1 MNYHSINDLVELCH
15 KNNAQIWQVIMMD
28 NAHERMVSEDKI
40 FENMRLMYKAMKTA
54 DNNYDKSLKSPS
66 RMAGGDG
73 ELMYQYNKSGRNIC
87 GDFVGMVMEK
97 ALKMGESNACMRRIV
112 AAPTA
117 GSCGVIPAVFIS
129 YETYFKALED
139 DMVKALLIA
148 SGIGAVI
155 AENASIA
162 GASGGCQAEIGSAS
176 AMAAAGLTFL
186 QGGDSMQIVNSSAL
200 ALKSMLGL
208 ACDPVCGLV
217 EVPCIKR
224 NVAGAMNA
232 ITAAQMSMAGIKSVI
247 SPDEVIDFFDFQ
259 LNTLALNLTH
269 DKQLQSL
276 NMTDKDIEFKK
287 TGQGI
292 GLQFGKYSPLL
303 NYSSNGIPR
312 KGLTMFASY
321 TNGGKTSFVFENIV
335 IPLAEQG
342 TKICII
348 SNEQDAIIFKDLLYI
363 HVLTSR
369 LDYWNID
376 RRKLKNLNFTKQDEE
391 AFKKA
396 DKIVKEDYLENILFQ
411 RVYDY
416 GMKNI
421 KRTIKKLAKQDFD
434 LFVYDTFKVDATTD
448 TVWQSF
454 LNDSKE
460 LFQIASKENVAV
472 ITPVQLSLSTK
483 GKVRWL
489 NESVLSNSKQ
499 ISEIYEEIFMF
510 RDIWSDEYTSCEKD
524 LEATSNTVD
533 GQGRSSEK
541 VPFPIVW
548 QEGKFYKIF
557 FHVKSRNG
565 ENGQTI
571 LYEFIP
577 NVNKWKEI
585 GNCKVGEENKI

>member
-1 MNYHSINDLVELCH
+1 MNYHFINDLVELCH

-148 SGIGAVI
+148 SGIGAVV

-186 QGGDSMQIVNSSAL
+186 QGGDSLQIVNSSAL

-247 SPDEVIDFFDFQ
+247 SPDEVIDSMQ
-259 LNTLALNLTH
+259 RIGAAMPSSLKETAREGLAITP
-269 DKQLQSL
+269 
-276 NMTDKDIEFKK
+276 T
-287 TGQGI
+287 
-292 GLQFGKYSPLL
+292 
-303 NYSSNGIPR
+303 
-312 KGLTMFASY
+312 
-321 TNGGKTSFVFENIV
+321 
-335 IPLAEQG
+335 AE
-342 TKICII
+342 
-348 SNEQDAIIFKDLLYI
+348 L
-363 HVLTSR
+363 
-369 LDYWNID
+369 
-376 RRKLKNLNFTKQDEE
+376 
-391 AFKKA
+391 
-396 DKIVKEDYLENILFQ
+396 
-411 RVYDY
+411 
-416 GMKNI
+416 I
-421 KRTIKKLAKQDFD
+421 KRELD
-434 LFVYDTFKVDATTD
+434 KVTD
-448 TVWQSF
+448 
-454 LNDSKE
+454 
-460 LFQIASKENVAV
+460 
-472 ITPVQLSLSTK
+472 
-483 GKVRWL
+483 
-489 NESVLSNSKQ
+489 
-499 ISEIYEEIFMF
+499 
-510 RDIWSDEYTSCEKD
+510 
-524 LEATSNTVD
+524 
-533 GQGRSSEK
+533 
-541 VPFPIVW
+541 
-548 QEGKFYKIF
+548 
-557 FHVKSRNG
+557 
-565 ENGQTI
+565 
-571 LYEFIP
+571 
-577 NVNKWKEI
+577 
-585 GNCKVGEENKI
+585 

>member
-87 GDFVGMVMEK
+87 GDFVGMVIEK

-186 QGGDSMQIVNSSAL
+186 QGGDSLQIVNSSAL

-247 SPDEVIDFFDFQ
+247 SPDEVIDSMQ
-259 LNTLALNLTH
+259 RIGAAMPSSLKETAREGLAITP
-269 DKQLQSL
+269 
-276 NMTDKDIEFKK
+276 T
-287 TGQGI
+287 
-292 GLQFGKYSPLL
+292 
-303 NYSSNGIPR
+303 
-312 KGLTMFASY
+312 
-321 TNGGKTSFVFENIV
+321 
-335 IPLAEQG
+335 AE
-342 TKICII
+342 
-348 SNEQDAIIFKDLLYI
+348 L
-363 HVLTSR
+363 
-369 LDYWNID
+369 
-376 RRKLKNLNFTKQDEE
+376 
-391 AFKKA
+391 
-396 DKIVKEDYLENILFQ
+396 
-411 RVYDY
+411 
-416 GMKNI
+416 I
-421 KRTIKKLAKQDFD
+421 KRELD
-434 LFVYDTFKVDATTD
+434 KVTD
-448 TVWQSF
+448 
-454 LNDSKE
+454 
-460 LFQIASKENVAV
+460 
-472 ITPVQLSLSTK
+472 
-483 GKVRWL
+483 
-489 NESVLSNSKQ
+489 
-499 ISEIYEEIFMF
+499 
-510 RDIWSDEYTSCEKD
+510 
-524 LEATSNTVD
+524 
-533 GQGRSSEK
+533 
-541 VPFPIVW
+541 
-548 QEGKFYKIF
+548 
-557 FHVKSRNG
+557 
-565 ENGQTI
+565 
-571 LYEFIP
+571 
-577 NVNKWKEI
+577 
-585 GNCKVGEENKI
+585 

>member
-15 KNNAQIWQVIMMD
+15 KNNAQLWQVIMMD

-97 ALKMGESNACMRRIV
+97 ALKMGESNACMCRIV

-186 QGGDSMQIVNSSAL
+186 QGGDSLQIVNSSAL

-247 SPDEVIDFFDFQ
+247 SPDEVIDSMQ
-259 LNTLALNLTH
+259 RIGAAMPSSLKETAREGLAITP
-269 DKQLQSL
+269 
-276 NMTDKDIEFKK
+276 T
-287 TGQGI
+287 
-292 GLQFGKYSPLL
+292 
-303 NYSSNGIPR
+303 
-312 KGLTMFASY
+312 
-321 TNGGKTSFVFENIV
+321 
-335 IPLAEQG
+335 AE
-342 TKICII
+342 
-348 SNEQDAIIFKDLLYI
+348 L
-363 HVLTSR
+363 
-369 LDYWNID
+369 
-376 RRKLKNLNFTKQDEE
+376 
-391 AFKKA
+391 
-396 DKIVKEDYLENILFQ
+396 
-411 RVYDY
+411 
-416 GMKNI
+416 I
-421 KRTIKKLAKQDFD
+421 KRELD
-434 LFVYDTFKVDATTD
+434 KVTD
-448 TVWQSF
+448 
-454 LNDSKE
+454 
-460 LFQIASKENVAV
+460 
-472 ITPVQLSLSTK
+472 
-483 GKVRWL
+483 
-489 NESVLSNSKQ
+489 
-499 ISEIYEEIFMF
+499 
-510 RDIWSDEYTSCEKD
+510 
-524 LEATSNTVD
+524 
-533 GQGRSSEK
+533 
-541 VPFPIVW
+541 
-548 QEGKFYKIF
+548 
-557 FHVKSRNG
+557 
-565 ENGQTI
+565 
-571 LYEFIP
+571 
-577 NVNKWKEI
+577 
-585 GNCKVGEENKI
+585 

>member
-186 QGGDSMQIVNSSAL
+186 QGGDSLQIVNSSAL

-247 SPDEVIDFFDFQ
+247 SPDEVIDSMQ
-259 LNTLALNLTH
+259 RIGAAMPSSLKETLRF
-269 DKQLQSL
+269 
-276 NMTDKDIEFKK
+276 EF
-287 TGQGI
+287 
-292 GLQFGKYSPLL
+292 
-303 NYSSNGIPR
+303 
-312 KGLTMFASY
+312 
-321 TNGGKTSFVFENIV
+321 
-335 IPLAEQG
+335 
-342 TKICII
+342 
-348 SNEQDAIIFKDLLYI
+348 
-363 HVLTSR
+363 
-369 LDYWNID
+369 
-376 RRKLKNLNFTKQDEE
+376 
-391 AFKKA
+391 
-396 DKIVKEDYLENILFQ
+396 
-411 RVYDY
+411 
-416 GMKNI
+416 
-421 KRTIKKLAKQDFD
+421 
-434 LFVYDTFKVDATTD
+434 
-448 TVWQSF
+448 
-454 LNDSKE
+454 
-460 LFQIASKENVAV
+460 
-472 ITPVQLSLSTK
+472 
-483 GKVRWL
+483 
-489 NESVLSNSKQ
+489 SV
-499 ISEIYEEIFMF
+499 
-510 RDIWSDEYTSCEKD
+510 
-524 LEATSNTVD
+524 
-533 GQGRSSEK
+533 
-541 VPFPIVW
+541 
-548 QEGKFYKIF
+548 
-557 FHVKSRNG
+557 
-565 ENGQTI
+565 
-571 LYEFIP
+571 
-577 NVNKWKEI
+577 
-585 GNCKVGEENKI
+585 

>member
-40 FENMRLMYKAMKTA
+40 FENMRVMYKAMKTA

-247 SPDEVIDFFDFQ
+247 SPDEVIDSMQ
-259 LNTLALNLTH
+259 RIGAAMPS
-269 DKQLQSL
+269 SL
-276 NMTDKDIEFKK
+276 KETASEGLDI
-287 TGQGI
+287 T
-292 GLQFGKYSPLL
+292 P
-303 NYSSNGIPR
+303 
-312 KGLTMFASY
+312 T
-321 TNGGKTSFVFENIV
+321 
-335 IPLAEQG
+335 AE
-342 TKICII
+342 
-348 SNEQDAIIFKDLLYI
+348 L
-363 HVLTSR
+363 
-369 LDYWNID
+369 
-376 RRKLKNLNFTKQDEE
+376 
-391 AFKKA
+391 
-396 DKIVKEDYLENILFQ
+396 
-411 RVYDY
+411 
-416 GMKNI
+416 I
-421 KRTIKKLAKQDFD
+421 KRELD
-434 LFVYDTFKVDATTD
+434 KVTD
-448 TVWQSF
+448 
-454 LNDSKE
+454 
-460 LFQIASKENVAV
+460 
-472 ITPVQLSLSTK
+472 
-483 GKVRWL
+483 
-489 NESVLSNSKQ
+489 
-499 ISEIYEEIFMF
+499 
-510 RDIWSDEYTSCEKD
+510 
-524 LEATSNTVD
+524 
-533 GQGRSSEK
+533 
-541 VPFPIVW
+541 
-548 QEGKFYKIF
+548 
-557 FHVKSRNG
+557 
-565 ENGQTI
+565 
-571 LYEFIP
+571 
-577 NVNKWKEI
+577 
-585 GNCKVGEENKI
+585 

>member
-112 AAPTA
+112 ATPTA

-247 SPDEVIDFFDFQ
+247 SPDEVIDSMQ
-259 LNTLALNLTH
+259 RIGAAMPSSLKETAREGLAITP
-269 DKQLQSL
+269 
-276 NMTDKDIEFKK
+276 T
-287 TGQGI
+287 
-292 GLQFGKYSPLL
+292 
-303 NYSSNGIPR
+303 
-312 KGLTMFASY
+312 
-321 TNGGKTSFVFENIV
+321 
-335 IPLAEQG
+335 AE
-342 TKICII
+342 
-348 SNEQDAIIFKDLLYI
+348 L
-363 HVLTSR
+363 
-369 LDYWNID
+369 
-376 RRKLKNLNFTKQDEE
+376 
-391 AFKKA
+391 
-396 DKIVKEDYLENILFQ
+396 
-411 RVYDY
+411 
-416 GMKNI
+416 I
-421 KRTIKKLAKQDFD
+421 KRELD
-434 LFVYDTFKVDATTD
+434 KVTD
-448 TVWQSF
+448 
-454 LNDSKE
+454 
-460 LFQIASKENVAV
+460 
-472 ITPVQLSLSTK
+472 
-483 GKVRWL
+483 
-489 NESVLSNSKQ
+489 
-499 ISEIYEEIFMF
+499 
-510 RDIWSDEYTSCEKD
+510 
-524 LEATSNTVD
+524 
-533 GQGRSSEK
+533 
-541 VPFPIVW
+541 
-548 QEGKFYKIF
+548 
-557 FHVKSRNG
+557 
-565 ENGQTI
+565 
-571 LYEFIP
+571 
-577 NVNKWKEI
+577 
-585 GNCKVGEENKI
+585 

>member
-15 KNNAQIWQVIMMD
+15 KNNAQLWQVIMMD

-186 QGGDSMQIVNSSAL
+186 QGGDSLQIVNSSAL

-247 SPDEVIDFFDFQ
+247 SPDEVIDSMQ
-259 LNTLALNLTH
+259 RIGAAMPSSLKETAREGLAITP
-269 DKQLQSL
+269 
-276 NMTDKDIEFKK
+276 T
-287 TGQGI
+287 
-292 GLQFGKYSPLL
+292 
-303 NYSSNGIPR
+303 
-312 KGLTMFASY
+312 
-321 TNGGKTSFVFENIV
+321 
-335 IPLAEQG
+335 AE
-342 TKICII
+342 
-348 SNEQDAIIFKDLLYI
+348 L
-363 HVLTSR
+363 
-369 LDYWNID
+369 
-376 RRKLKNLNFTKQDEE
+376 
-391 AFKKA
+391 
-396 DKIVKEDYLENILFQ
+396 
-411 RVYDY
+411 
-416 GMKNI
+416 I
-421 KRTIKKLAKQDFD
+421 KRELD
-434 LFVYDTFKVDATTD
+434 KVTA
-448 TVWQSF
+448 
-454 LNDSKE
+454 
-460 LFQIASKENVAV
+460 
-472 ITPVQLSLSTK
+472 
-483 GKVRWL
+483 
-489 NESVLSNSKQ
+489 
-499 ISEIYEEIFMF
+499 
-510 RDIWSDEYTSCEKD
+510 
-524 LEATSNTVD
+524 
-533 GQGRSSEK
+533 
-541 VPFPIVW
+541 
-548 QEGKFYKIF
+548 
-557 FHVKSRNG
+557 
-565 ENGQTI
+565 
-571 LYEFIP
+571 
-577 NVNKWKEI
+577 
-585 GNCKVGEENKI
+585 

>member
-15 KNNAQIWQVIMMD
+15 KNNAQLWQVIMMD

-186 QGGDSMQIVNSSAL
+186 QGGDSLQIVNSSAL

-247 SPDEVIDFFDFQ
+247 SPDEVIDSMQ
-259 LNTLALNLTH
+259 RIGCAMPSSLKETAREGLAITP
-269 DKQLQSL
+269 
-276 NMTDKDIEFKK
+276 T
-287 TGQGI
+287 
-292 GLQFGKYSPLL
+292 
-303 NYSSNGIPR
+303 
-312 KGLTMFASY
+312 
-321 TNGGKTSFVFENIV
+321 
-335 IPLAEQG
+335 AE
-342 TKICII
+342 
-348 SNEQDAIIFKDLLYI
+348 L
-363 HVLTSR
+363 
-369 LDYWNID
+369 
-376 RRKLKNLNFTKQDEE
+376 
-391 AFKKA
+391 
-396 DKIVKEDYLENILFQ
+396 
-411 RVYDY
+411 
-416 GMKNI
+416 I
-421 KRTIKKLAKQDFD
+421 KRELD
-434 LFVYDTFKVDATTD
+434 KVID
-448 TVWQSF
+448 
-454 LNDSKE
+454 
-460 LFQIASKENVAV
+460 
-472 ITPVQLSLSTK
+472 
-483 GKVRWL
+483 
-489 NESVLSNSKQ
+489 
-499 ISEIYEEIFMF
+499 
-510 RDIWSDEYTSCEKD
+510 
-524 LEATSNTVD
+524 
-533 GQGRSSEK
+533 
-541 VPFPIVW
+541 
-548 QEGKFYKIF
+548 
-557 FHVKSRNG
+557 
-565 ENGQTI
+565 
-571 LYEFIP
+571 
-577 NVNKWKEI
+577 
-585 GNCKVGEENKI
+585 

>member
-40 FENMRLMYKAMKTA
+40 FENMRVMYKAMKTA

-247 SPDEVIDFFDFQ
+247 SLDEVIDSMQ
-259 LNTLALNLTH
+259 RIGAAMPSSLKETAREGLAITP
-269 DKQLQSL
+269 
-276 NMTDKDIEFKK
+276 T
-287 TGQGI
+287 
-292 GLQFGKYSPLL
+292 
-303 NYSSNGIPR
+303 
-312 KGLTMFASY
+312 
-321 TNGGKTSFVFENIV
+321 
-335 IPLAEQG
+335 AE
-342 TKICII
+342 
-348 SNEQDAIIFKDLLYI
+348 L
-363 HVLTSR
+363 
-369 LDYWNID
+369 
-376 RRKLKNLNFTKQDEE
+376 
-391 AFKKA
+391 
-396 DKIVKEDYLENILFQ
+396 
-411 RVYDY
+411 
-416 GMKNI
+416 I
-421 KRTIKKLAKQDFD
+421 KRELD
-434 LFVYDTFKVDATTD
+434 KVTD
-448 TVWQSF
+448 
-454 LNDSKE
+454 
-460 LFQIASKENVAV
+460 
-472 ITPVQLSLSTK
+472 
-483 GKVRWL
+483 
-489 NESVLSNSKQ
+489 
-499 ISEIYEEIFMF
+499 
-510 RDIWSDEYTSCEKD
+510 
-524 LEATSNTVD
+524 
-533 GQGRSSEK
+533 
-541 VPFPIVW
+541 
-548 QEGKFYKIF
+548 
-557 FHVKSRNG
+557 
-565 ENGQTI
+565 
-571 LYEFIP
+571 
-577 NVNKWKEI
+577 
-585 GNCKVGEENKI
+585 

>member
-112 AAPTA
+112 AAPIA

-186 QGGDSMQIVNSSAL
+186 QGGDSLQIVNSSAL

-247 SPDEVIDFFDFQ
+247 SPDEVIDSMQ
-259 LNTLALNLTH
+259 RIGAAMPSSLKETAREGLAITP
-269 DKQLQSL
+269 
-276 NMTDKDIEFKK
+276 T
-287 TGQGI
+287 
-292 GLQFGKYSPLL
+292 
-303 NYSSNGIPR
+303 
-312 KGLTMFASY
+312 
-321 TNGGKTSFVFENIV
+321 
-335 IPLAEQG
+335 AE
-342 TKICII
+342 
-348 SNEQDAIIFKDLLYI
+348 L
-363 HVLTSR
+363 
-369 LDYWNID
+369 
-376 RRKLKNLNFTKQDEE
+376 
-391 AFKKA
+391 
-396 DKIVKEDYLENILFQ
+396 
-411 RVYDY
+411 
-416 GMKNI
+416 I
-421 KRTIKKLAKQDFD
+421 KRELD
-434 LFVYDTFKVDATTD
+434 KVTD
-448 TVWQSF
+448 
-454 LNDSKE
+454 
-460 LFQIASKENVAV
+460 
-472 ITPVQLSLSTK
+472 
-483 GKVRWL
+483 
-489 NESVLSNSKQ
+489 
-499 ISEIYEEIFMF
+499 
-510 RDIWSDEYTSCEKD
+510 
-524 LEATSNTVD
+524 
-533 GQGRSSEK
+533 
-541 VPFPIVW
+541 
-548 QEGKFYKIF
+548 
-557 FHVKSRNG
+557 
-565 ENGQTI
+565 
-571 LYEFIP
+571 
-577 NVNKWKEI
+577 
-585 GNCKVGEENKI
+585 

>member
-54 DNNYDKSLKSPS
+54 DNNYDKSLKSPN

-186 QGGDSMQIVNSSAL
+186 QGGDSLQIVNSSAL

-247 SPDEVIDFFDFQ
+247 SPDEVIDSMQ
-259 LNTLALNLTH
+259 RIGAAMPSSLKETAREGLAITP
-269 DKQLQSL
+269 
-276 NMTDKDIEFKK
+276 T
-287 TGQGI
+287 
-292 GLQFGKYSPLL
+292 
-303 NYSSNGIPR
+303 
-312 KGLTMFASY
+312 
-321 TNGGKTSFVFENIV
+321 
-335 IPLAEQG
+335 AE
-342 TKICII
+342 
-348 SNEQDAIIFKDLLYI
+348 L
-363 HVLTSR
+363 
-369 LDYWNID
+369 
-376 RRKLKNLNFTKQDEE
+376 
-391 AFKKA
+391 
-396 DKIVKEDYLENILFQ
+396 
-411 RVYDY
+411 
-416 GMKNI
+416 I
-421 KRTIKKLAKQDFD
+421 KRELD
-434 LFVYDTFKVDATTD
+434 KVTD
-448 TVWQSF
+448 
-454 LNDSKE
+454 
-460 LFQIASKENVAV
+460 
-472 ITPVQLSLSTK
+472 
-483 GKVRWL
+483 
-489 NESVLSNSKQ
+489 
-499 ISEIYEEIFMF
+499 
-510 RDIWSDEYTSCEKD
+510 
-524 LEATSNTVD
+524 
-533 GQGRSSEK
+533 
-541 VPFPIVW
+541 
-548 QEGKFYKIF
+548 
-557 FHVKSRNG
+557 
-565 ENGQTI
+565 
-571 LYEFIP
+571 
-577 NVNKWKEI
+577 
-585 GNCKVGEENKI
+585 

>member
-15 KNNAQIWQVIMMD
+15 KNNAQLWQVIMMD

-186 QGGDSMQIVNSSAL
+186 QGGDSLQIVNSSAL

-247 SPDEVIDFFDFQ
+247 SPDEVIDSMQ
-259 LNTLALNLTH
+259 RIGAAMPLSLKETAREGLAITP
-269 DKQLQSL
+269 
-276 NMTDKDIEFKK
+276 T
-287 TGQGI
+287 
-292 GLQFGKYSPLL
+292 
-303 NYSSNGIPR
+303 
-312 KGLTMFASY
+312 
-321 TNGGKTSFVFENIV
+321 
-335 IPLAEQG
+335 AE
-342 TKICII
+342 
-348 SNEQDAIIFKDLLYI
+348 L
-363 HVLTSR
+363 
-369 LDYWNID
+369 
-376 RRKLKNLNFTKQDEE
+376 
-391 AFKKA
+391 
-396 DKIVKEDYLENILFQ
+396 
-411 RVYDY
+411 
-416 GMKNI
+416 I
-421 KRTIKKLAKQDFD
+421 KRELD
-434 LFVYDTFKVDATTD
+434 KVTD
-448 TVWQSF
+448 
-454 LNDSKE
+454 
-460 LFQIASKENVAV
+460 
-472 ITPVQLSLSTK
+472 
-483 GKVRWL
+483 
-489 NESVLSNSKQ
+489 
-499 ISEIYEEIFMF
+499 
-510 RDIWSDEYTSCEKD
+510 
-524 LEATSNTVD
+524 
-533 GQGRSSEK
+533 
-541 VPFPIVW
+541 
-548 QEGKFYKIF
+548 
-557 FHVKSRNG
+557 
-565 ENGQTI
+565 
-571 LYEFIP
+571 
-577 NVNKWKEI
+577 
-585 GNCKVGEENKI
+585 

>member
-40 FENMRLMYKAMKTA
+40 FENMRVMYKAMKTA

-247 SPDEVIDFFDFQ
+247 SPDEVNDSMQRIGAAMPSS
-259 LNTLALNLTH
+259 LKETAREGLAITP
-269 DKQLQSL
+269 
-276 NMTDKDIEFKK
+276 T
-287 TGQGI
+287 
-292 GLQFGKYSPLL
+292 
-303 NYSSNGIPR
+303 
-312 KGLTMFASY
+312 
-321 TNGGKTSFVFENIV
+321 
-335 IPLAEQG
+335 AE
-342 TKICII
+342 
-348 SNEQDAIIFKDLLYI
+348 L
-363 HVLTSR
+363 
-369 LDYWNID
+369 
-376 RRKLKNLNFTKQDEE
+376 
-391 AFKKA
+391 
-396 DKIVKEDYLENILFQ
+396 
-411 RVYDY
+411 
-416 GMKNI
+416 I
-421 KRTIKKLAKQDFD
+421 KRELD
-434 LFVYDTFKVDATTD
+434 KVTD
-448 TVWQSF
+448 
-454 LNDSKE
+454 
-460 LFQIASKENVAV
+460 
-472 ITPVQLSLSTK
+472 
-483 GKVRWL
+483 
-489 NESVLSNSKQ
+489 
-499 ISEIYEEIFMF
+499 
-510 RDIWSDEYTSCEKD
+510 
-524 LEATSNTVD
+524 
-533 GQGRSSEK
+533 
-541 VPFPIVW
+541 
-548 QEGKFYKIF
+548 
-557 FHVKSRNG
+557 
-565 ENGQTI
+565 
-571 LYEFIP
+571 
-577 NVNKWKEI
+577 
-585 GNCKVGEENKI
+585 

>member
-40 FENMRLMYKAMKTA
+40 FENMRVMYKAMKTA

-117 GSCGVIPAVFIS
+117 GSCGVIPAVSIS

-247 SPDEVIDFFDFQ
+247 SPDEVIDSMQ
-259 LNTLALNLTH
+259 RIGAAMPSSLKETAREGLAITP
-269 DKQLQSL
+269 
-276 NMTDKDIEFKK
+276 T
-287 TGQGI
+287 
-292 GLQFGKYSPLL
+292 
-303 NYSSNGIPR
+303 
-312 KGLTMFASY
+312 
-321 TNGGKTSFVFENIV
+321 
-335 IPLAEQG
+335 AE
-342 TKICII
+342 
-348 SNEQDAIIFKDLLYI
+348 L
-363 HVLTSR
+363 
-369 LDYWNID
+369 
-376 RRKLKNLNFTKQDEE
+376 
-391 AFKKA
+391 
-396 DKIVKEDYLENILFQ
+396 
-411 RVYDY
+411 
-416 GMKNI
+416 I
-421 KRTIKKLAKQDFD
+421 KRELD
-434 LFVYDTFKVDATTD
+434 KVTD
-448 TVWQSF
+448 
-454 LNDSKE
+454 
-460 LFQIASKENVAV
+460 
-472 ITPVQLSLSTK
+472 
-483 GKVRWL
+483 
-489 NESVLSNSKQ
+489 
-499 ISEIYEEIFMF
+499 
-510 RDIWSDEYTSCEKD
+510 
-524 LEATSNTVD
+524 
-533 GQGRSSEK
+533 
-541 VPFPIVW
+541 
-548 QEGKFYKIF
+548 
-557 FHVKSRNG
+557 
-565 ENGQTI
+565 
-571 LYEFIP
+571 
-577 NVNKWKEI
+577 
-585 GNCKVGEENKI
+585 

>member
-155 AENASIA
+155 AENTSIA

-176 AMAAAGLTFL
+176 AMAAAGLTFP

-247 SPDEVIDFFDFQ
+247 SPDEVIDSMQ
-259 LNTLALNLTH
+259 RIGAAMPSSLKETAREGLAITP
-269 DKQLQSL
+269 
-276 NMTDKDIEFKK
+276 T
-287 TGQGI
+287 
-292 GLQFGKYSPLL
+292 
-303 NYSSNGIPR
+303 
-312 KGLTMFASY
+312 
-321 TNGGKTSFVFENIV
+321 
-335 IPLAEQG
+335 AE
-342 TKICII
+342 
-348 SNEQDAIIFKDLLYI
+348 L
-363 HVLTSR
+363 
-369 LDYWNID
+369 
-376 RRKLKNLNFTKQDEE
+376 
-391 AFKKA
+391 
-396 DKIVKEDYLENILFQ
+396 
-411 RVYDY
+411 
-416 GMKNI
+416 I
-421 KRTIKKLAKQDFD
+421 KRELD
-434 LFVYDTFKVDATTD
+434 KVTD
-448 TVWQSF
+448 
-454 LNDSKE
+454 
-460 LFQIASKENVAV
+460 
-472 ITPVQLSLSTK
+472 
-483 GKVRWL
+483 
-489 NESVLSNSKQ
+489 
-499 ISEIYEEIFMF
+499 
-510 RDIWSDEYTSCEKD
+510 
-524 LEATSNTVD
+524 
-533 GQGRSSEK
+533 
-541 VPFPIVW
+541 
-548 QEGKFYKIF
+548 
-557 FHVKSRNG
+557 
-565 ENGQTI
+565 
-571 LYEFIP
+571 
-577 NVNKWKEI
+577 
-585 GNCKVGEENKI
+585 

>member
-66 RMAGGDG
+66 WMAGGDG

-217 EVPCIKR
+217 EVTCIKR

-247 SPDEVIDFFDFQ
+247 SPDEVIDSMQ
-259 LNTLALNLTH
+259 RIGAAMPSSLKETAREGLAITP
-269 DKQLQSL
+269 
-276 NMTDKDIEFKK
+276 T
-287 TGQGI
+287 
-292 GLQFGKYSPLL
+292 
-303 NYSSNGIPR
+303 
-312 KGLTMFASY
+312 
-321 TNGGKTSFVFENIV
+321 
-335 IPLAEQG
+335 AE
-342 TKICII
+342 
-348 SNEQDAIIFKDLLYI
+348 L
-363 HVLTSR
+363 
-369 LDYWNID
+369 
-376 RRKLKNLNFTKQDEE
+376 
-391 AFKKA
+391 
-396 DKIVKEDYLENILFQ
+396 
-411 RVYDY
+411 
-416 GMKNI
+416 I
-421 KRTIKKLAKQDFD
+421 KRELD
-434 LFVYDTFKVDATTD
+434 KVTD
-448 TVWQSF
+448 
-454 LNDSKE
+454 
-460 LFQIASKENVAV
+460 
-472 ITPVQLSLSTK
+472 
-483 GKVRWL
+483 
-489 NESVLSNSKQ
+489 
-499 ISEIYEEIFMF
+499 
-510 RDIWSDEYTSCEKD
+510 
-524 LEATSNTVD
+524 
-533 GQGRSSEK
+533 
-541 VPFPIVW
+541 
-548 QEGKFYKIF
+548 
-557 FHVKSRNG
+557 
-565 ENGQTI
+565 
-571 LYEFIP
+571 
-577 NVNKWKEI
+577 
-585 GNCKVGEENKI
+585 

>member
-176 AMAAAGLTFL
+176 AMAATGLTFL
-186 QGGDSMQIVNSSAL
+186 QGGDSLQIVNSSAL

-247 SPDEVIDFFDFQ
+247 SPDEVIDSMQ
-259 LNTLALNLTH
+259 RIGAAMPSSLKETAREGLAITP
-269 DKQLQSL
+269 
-276 NMTDKDIEFKK
+276 T
-287 TGQGI
+287 
-292 GLQFGKYSPLL
+292 
-303 NYSSNGIPR
+303 
-312 KGLTMFASY
+312 
-321 TNGGKTSFVFENIV
+321 
-335 IPLAEQG
+335 AE
-342 TKICII
+342 
-348 SNEQDAIIFKDLLYI
+348 L
-363 HVLTSR
+363 
-369 LDYWNID
+369 
-376 RRKLKNLNFTKQDEE
+376 
-391 AFKKA
+391 
-396 DKIVKEDYLENILFQ
+396 
-411 RVYDY
+411 
-416 GMKNI
+416 I
-421 KRTIKKLAKQDFD
+421 KRELD
-434 LFVYDTFKVDATTD
+434 KVTD
-448 TVWQSF
+448 
-454 LNDSKE
+454 
-460 LFQIASKENVAV
+460 
-472 ITPVQLSLSTK
+472 
-483 GKVRWL
+483 
-489 NESVLSNSKQ
+489 
-499 ISEIYEEIFMF
+499 
-510 RDIWSDEYTSCEKD
+510 
-524 LEATSNTVD
+524 
-533 GQGRSSEK
+533 
-541 VPFPIVW
+541 
-548 QEGKFYKIF
+548 
-557 FHVKSRNG
+557 
-565 ENGQTI
+565 
-571 LYEFIP
+571 
-577 NVNKWKEI
+577 
-585 GNCKVGEENKI
+585 

>member
-15 KNNAQIWQVIMMD
+15 KNNAQLWQVIMMD

-73 ELMYQYNKSGRNIC
+73 ELMYQYNKSARNIC

-186 QGGDSMQIVNSSAL
+186 QGGDSLQIVNSSAL

-247 SPDEVIDFFDFQ
+247 SPDEVIDSMQ
-259 LNTLALNLTH
+259 RIGAAMPSSLKETAREGLAITP
-269 DKQLQSL
+269 
-276 NMTDKDIEFKK
+276 T
-287 TGQGI
+287 
-292 GLQFGKYSPLL
+292 
-303 NYSSNGIPR
+303 
-312 KGLTMFASY
+312 
-321 TNGGKTSFVFENIV
+321 
-335 IPLAEQG
+335 AE
-342 TKICII
+342 
-348 SNEQDAIIFKDLLYI
+348 L
-363 HVLTSR
+363 
-369 LDYWNID
+369 
-376 RRKLKNLNFTKQDEE
+376 
-391 AFKKA
+391 
-396 DKIVKEDYLENILFQ
+396 
-411 RVYDY
+411 
-416 GMKNI
+416 I
-421 KRTIKKLAKQDFD
+421 KRELD
-434 LFVYDTFKVDATTD
+434 KVTD
-448 TVWQSF
+448 
-454 LNDSKE
+454 
-460 LFQIASKENVAV
+460 
-472 ITPVQLSLSTK
+472 
-483 GKVRWL
+483 
-489 NESVLSNSKQ
+489 
-499 ISEIYEEIFMF
+499 
-510 RDIWSDEYTSCEKD
+510 
-524 LEATSNTVD
+524 
-533 GQGRSSEK
+533 
-541 VPFPIVW
+541 
-548 QEGKFYKIF
+548 
-557 FHVKSRNG
+557 
-565 ENGQTI
+565 
-571 LYEFIP
+571 
-577 NVNKWKEI
+577 
-585 GNCKVGEENKI
+585 

>member
-162 GASGGCQAEIGSAS
+162 AASGGCQAEIGSAS

-186 QGGDSMQIVNSSAL
+186 QGGDSLQIVNSSAL

-247 SPDEVIDFFDFQ
+247 SPDEVIDSMQ
-259 LNTLALNLTH
+259 RIGAAMPSSLKETAREGLAITP
-269 DKQLQSL
+269 
-276 NMTDKDIEFKK
+276 T
-287 TGQGI
+287 
-292 GLQFGKYSPLL
+292 
-303 NYSSNGIPR
+303 
-312 KGLTMFASY
+312 
-321 TNGGKTSFVFENIV
+321 
-335 IPLAEQG
+335 AE
-342 TKICII
+342 
-348 SNEQDAIIFKDLLYI
+348 L
-363 HVLTSR
+363 
-369 LDYWNID
+369 
-376 RRKLKNLNFTKQDEE
+376 
-391 AFKKA
+391 
-396 DKIVKEDYLENILFQ
+396 
-411 RVYDY
+411 
-416 GMKNI
+416 I
-421 KRTIKKLAKQDFD
+421 KRELD
-434 LFVYDTFKVDATTD
+434 KVTD
-448 TVWQSF
+448 
-454 LNDSKE
+454 
-460 LFQIASKENVAV
+460 
-472 ITPVQLSLSTK
+472 
-483 GKVRWL
+483 
-489 NESVLSNSKQ
+489 
-499 ISEIYEEIFMF
+499 
-510 RDIWSDEYTSCEKD
+510 
-524 LEATSNTVD
+524 
-533 GQGRSSEK
+533 
-541 VPFPIVW
+541 
-548 QEGKFYKIF
+548 
-557 FHVKSRNG
+557 
-565 ENGQTI
+565 
-571 LYEFIP
+571 
-577 NVNKWKEI
+577 
-585 GNCKVGEENKI
+585 

>member
-117 GSCGVIPAVFIS
+117 VSCGVIPAVFIS

-186 QGGDSMQIVNSSAL
+186 QGGDSLQIVNSSAL

-247 SPDEVIDFFDFQ
+247 SPDEVIDSMQ
-259 LNTLALNLTH
+259 RIGAAMPSSLKETAREGLAITP
-269 DKQLQSL
+269 
-276 NMTDKDIEFKK
+276 T
-287 TGQGI
+287 
-292 GLQFGKYSPLL
+292 
-303 NYSSNGIPR
+303 
-312 KGLTMFASY
+312 
-321 TNGGKTSFVFENIV
+321 
-335 IPLAEQG
+335 AE
-342 TKICII
+342 
-348 SNEQDAIIFKDLLYI
+348 L
-363 HVLTSR
+363 
-369 LDYWNID
+369 
-376 RRKLKNLNFTKQDEE
+376 
-391 AFKKA
+391 
-396 DKIVKEDYLENILFQ
+396 
-411 RVYDY
+411 
-416 GMKNI
+416 I
-421 KRTIKKLAKQDFD
+421 KRELD
-434 LFVYDTFKVDATTD
+434 KVTD
-448 TVWQSF
+448 
-454 LNDSKE
+454 
-460 LFQIASKENVAV
+460 
-472 ITPVQLSLSTK
+472 
-483 GKVRWL
+483 
-489 NESVLSNSKQ
+489 
-499 ISEIYEEIFMF
+499 
-510 RDIWSDEYTSCEKD
+510 
-524 LEATSNTVD
+524 
-533 GQGRSSEK
+533 
-541 VPFPIVW
+541 
-548 QEGKFYKIF
+548 
-557 FHVKSRNG
+557 
-565 ENGQTI
+565 
-571 LYEFIP
+571 
-577 NVNKWKEI
+577 
-585 GNCKVGEENKI
+585 

>member
-162 GASGGCQAEIGSAS
+162 GSSGGCQAEIGSAS

-186 QGGDSMQIVNSSAL
+186 QGGDSLQIVNSSAL

-247 SPDEVIDFFDFQ
+247 SPDEVIDSMQ
-259 LNTLALNLTH
+259 RIGAAMPSSLKETAREGLAITP
-269 DKQLQSL
+269 
-276 NMTDKDIEFKK
+276 T
-287 TGQGI
+287 
-292 GLQFGKYSPLL
+292 
-303 NYSSNGIPR
+303 
-312 KGLTMFASY
+312 
-321 TNGGKTSFVFENIV
+321 
-335 IPLAEQG
+335 AE
-342 TKICII
+342 
-348 SNEQDAIIFKDLLYI
+348 L
-363 HVLTSR
+363 
-369 LDYWNID
+369 
-376 RRKLKNLNFTKQDEE
+376 
-391 AFKKA
+391 
-396 DKIVKEDYLENILFQ
+396 
-411 RVYDY
+411 
-416 GMKNI
+416 I
-421 KRTIKKLAKQDFD
+421 KRELD
-434 LFVYDTFKVDATTD
+434 KVTD
-448 TVWQSF
+448 
-454 LNDSKE
+454 
-460 LFQIASKENVAV
+460 
-472 ITPVQLSLSTK
+472 
-483 GKVRWL
+483 
-489 NESVLSNSKQ
+489 
-499 ISEIYEEIFMF
+499 
-510 RDIWSDEYTSCEKD
+510 
-524 LEATSNTVD
+524 
-533 GQGRSSEK
+533 
-541 VPFPIVW
+541 
-548 QEGKFYKIF
+548 
-557 FHVKSRNG
+557 
-565 ENGQTI
+565 
-571 LYEFIP
+571 
-577 NVNKWKEI
+577 
-585 GNCKVGEENKI
+585 

>member
-40 FENMRLMYKAMKTA
+40 FENMRVMYKAMKTA

-148 SGIGAVI
+148 SGIEAVI

-186 QGGDSMQIVNSSAL
+186 QGGDNLQIVNSSAL

-247 SPDEVIDFFDFQ
+247 SPDEVIDSMQ
-259 LNTLALNLTH
+259 RIGAAMPSSLKETAREGLAITP
-269 DKQLQSL
+269 
-276 NMTDKDIEFKK
+276 T
-287 TGQGI
+287 
-292 GLQFGKYSPLL
+292 
-303 NYSSNGIPR
+303 
-312 KGLTMFASY
+312 
-321 TNGGKTSFVFENIV
+321 
-335 IPLAEQG
+335 AE
-342 TKICII
+342 
-348 SNEQDAIIFKDLLYI
+348 L
-363 HVLTSR
+363 
-369 LDYWNID
+369 
-376 RRKLKNLNFTKQDEE
+376 
-391 AFKKA
+391 
-396 DKIVKEDYLENILFQ
+396 
-411 RVYDY
+411 
-416 GMKNI
+416 I
-421 KRTIKKLAKQDFD
+421 KRELD
-434 LFVYDTFKVDATTD
+434 KVTD
-448 TVWQSF
+448 
-454 LNDSKE
+454 
-460 LFQIASKENVAV
+460 
-472 ITPVQLSLSTK
+472 
-483 GKVRWL
+483 
-489 NESVLSNSKQ
+489 
-499 ISEIYEEIFMF
+499 
-510 RDIWSDEYTSCEKD
+510 
-524 LEATSNTVD
+524 
-533 GQGRSSEK
+533 
-541 VPFPIVW
+541 
-548 QEGKFYKIF
+548 
-557 FHVKSRNG
+557 
-565 ENGQTI
+565 
-571 LYEFIP
+571 
-577 NVNKWKEI
+577 
-585 GNCKVGEENKI
+585 

>member
-40 FENMRLMYKAMKTA
+40 FENMRLMYKAMKNA

-186 QGGDSMQIVNSSAL
+186 QGGDSLQIVNSSAL

-247 SPDEVIDFFDFQ
+247 SPDEVIDSMQ
-259 LNTLALNLTH
+259 RIGAAMPSSLKETAREGLAITP
-269 DKQLQSL
+269 
-276 NMTDKDIEFKK
+276 T
-287 TGQGI
+287 
-292 GLQFGKYSPLL
+292 
-303 NYSSNGIPR
+303 
-312 KGLTMFASY
+312 
-321 TNGGKTSFVFENIV
+321 
-335 IPLAEQG
+335 AE
-342 TKICII
+342 
-348 SNEQDAIIFKDLLYI
+348 L
-363 HVLTSR
+363 
-369 LDYWNID
+369 
-376 RRKLKNLNFTKQDEE
+376 
-391 AFKKA
+391 
-396 DKIVKEDYLENILFQ
+396 
-411 RVYDY
+411 
-416 GMKNI
+416 I
-421 KRTIKKLAKQDFD
+421 KRELD
-434 LFVYDTFKVDATTD
+434 KVTD
-448 TVWQSF
+448 
-454 LNDSKE
+454 
-460 LFQIASKENVAV
+460 
-472 ITPVQLSLSTK
+472 
-483 GKVRWL
+483 
-489 NESVLSNSKQ
+489 
-499 ISEIYEEIFMF
+499 
-510 RDIWSDEYTSCEKD
+510 
-524 LEATSNTVD
+524 
-533 GQGRSSEK
+533 
-541 VPFPIVW
+541 
-548 QEGKFYKIF
+548 
-557 FHVKSRNG
+557 
-565 ENGQTI
+565 
-571 LYEFIP
+571 
-577 NVNKWKEI
+577 
-585 GNCKVGEENKI
+585 